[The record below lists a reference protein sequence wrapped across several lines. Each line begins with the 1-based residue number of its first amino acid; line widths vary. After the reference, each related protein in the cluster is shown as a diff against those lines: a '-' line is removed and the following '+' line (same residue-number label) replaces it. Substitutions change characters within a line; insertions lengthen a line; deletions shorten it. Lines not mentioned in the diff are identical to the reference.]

1 MKNLPLHIAIF
12 TALILSTTP
21 SFAIPEANYSSNYS
35 QQVMPWADLGHVAS
49 FNGVDGKKIGYISF
63 VEPGAND
70 AIIILNG
77 RTENYLKYLETAYDL
92 TGLGASIYLMD
103 HRGQGHSDRL
113 LSDRDKGYVKSFDD
127 YVQDV
132 KKLVDNV
139 VKPAGHGRVFLLAH
153 SLGGAIATRFAQTY
167 PNKIQALIL
176 SAPMLQINTSPYPE
190 SIAYAAARTLT
201 WFWQG
206 ESYAPGRGSYS
217 TETFEEQTLTTS
229 EVRYDMGEAKLAA
242 HPELR
247 LGGPTNRWLSESI
260 WATWKAGWYA
270 NKLTMPVLLFQAGN
284 DQIVNP
290 GRQNSVCE
298 SAPNCELVA
307 FPGAEHELLIESDS
321 VRDTMLD
328 RIHLFINNNR

>member
-1 MKNLPLHIAIF
+1 MKTLPLYIAMFAII
-12 TALILSTTP
+12 TLGALP
-21 SFAIPEANYSSNYS
+21 SYAIPEADYAGSYNQLVS
-35 QQVMPWADLGHVAS
+35 PWADLGQVGT
-49 FNGVDGKKIGYISF
+49 FNGVDGKDIGYISF
-63 VEPGAND
+63 VEPTSAD

-92 TGLGASIYLMD
+92 RGLGLSIYMMD
-103 HRGQGHSDRL
+103 HRGQGHSERV
-113 LSDRDKGYVKSFDD
+113 LSDRDKGYVKNFDD
-127 YVQDV
+127 YVKDL
-132 KKLVDNV
+132 KTLVDNV
-139 VKPAGHGRVFLLAH
+139 VKPAGHGRIFLVAH
-153 SLGGAIATRFAQTY
+153 SLGGAVATRFAQTY
-167 PNKIQALIL
+167 PGKVHALIL

-190 SIAYAAARTLT
+190 SLAYAAARTLT

-229 EVRYDMGEAKLAA
+229 EVRYAMGESKLAA
-242 HPELR
+242 YPELR

-290 GRQNSVCE
+290 GRQNSIC
-298 SAPNCELVA
+298 SAAPDCELVA
-307 FPGAEHELLIESDS
+307 LPGAEHELLIESDS
-321 VRDTMLD
+321 IRDTVLH
-328 RIHLFINNNR
+328 RIHLFINSHR

>member
-1 MKNLPLHIAIF
+1 MKTLPLYIAMFAII
-12 TALILSTTP
+12 TLGALP
-21 SFAIPEANYSSNYS
+21 SYAIPEADYAGNYNQLVS
-35 QQVMPWADLGHVAS
+35 PWADLGHVDT
-49 FNGVDGKKIGYISF
+49 FNGVGGKDIGYISF
-63 VEPGAND
+63 VEPTATD

-77 RTENYLKYLETAYDL
+77 RTENYLKYLEAAYDL
-92 TGLGASIYLMD
+92 RGLGMSIYMMD

-113 LSDRDKGYVKSFDD
+113 LSNRDKGYVKSFDD
-127 YVQDV
+127 YVEDV
-132 KKLVDNV
+132 KTLVDNV
-139 VKPAGHGRVFLLAH
+139 VKPAGHGRIFIIAH
-153 SLGGAIATRFAQTY
+153 SLGGAVATRFAQTY
-167 PNKIQALIL
+167 PSKVHALVL

-190 SIAYAAARTLT
+190 SLAYAAARTLT

-229 EVRYDMGEAKLAA
+229 EVRYAMGEEKLVLF
-242 HPELR
+242 PELR

-290 GRQNSVCE
+290 GRQNSIC
-298 SAPNCELVA
+298 SAAPDCELVA
-307 FPGAEHELLIESDS
+307 LPGAEHELLIESDS
-321 VRDTMLD
+321 IRDTVLH
-328 RIHLFINNNR
+328 RIHLFINSHR